1 MTACSESAPVNTSP
15 FKSKVPE
22 FPLGFALMLRN
33 WCDLKH
39 FVETGT
45 YEGATTRLVAPHFSR
60 VHTIEGVEDRF
71 YLTAT
76 EGMPDNVMMHLGS
89 SDELLAWVLQWL
101 PGNCL
106 IFLDA
111 HWIHAGM
118 GAEDDTF
125 QEGLSVCP
133 LRGELEAI
141 NMNEAHVIL
150 IDDAHF
156 FTHPPKNR
164 GNDDE
169 WLSLD
174 QICALLPNRY
184 VFIHEG
190 MICAVPEVYRSEV
203 RAWLKENW
211 RDADRIPATR
221 RCSCDI

>member
-1 MTACSESAPVNTSP
+1 MGSP
-15 FKSKVPE
+15 FKSDVPE
-22 FPLGFALMLRN
+22 FPLRFALMLRD
-33 WCDLKH
+33 WFDCRV

-45 YEGATTRLVAPHFSR
+45 YQGNTARLVAPYFD
-60 VHTIEGVEDRF
+60 VVMTVEGVLER
-71 YLTAT
+71 YEMLSGA
-76 EGMPDNVMMHLGS
+76 EMPDNVERWMGDSDIWLGAMLRKA
-89 SDELLAWVLQWL
+89 DV
-101 PGNCL
+101 PCI

-118 GAEDDTF
+118 DVDDDTYQF
-125 QEGLSVCP
+125 DLSVCP

-141 NMNEAHVIL
+141 DMSAPHVIL

-156 FTHPPKNR
+156 FTHPPQNR

-174 QICALLPNRY
+174 QVCELLPGRY

-190 MICAVPEVYRSEV
+190 MICAVPEVYRSDARE
-203 RAWLKENW
+203 WLKVNW

-221 RCSCDI
+221 HCTCNV